1 MFGFKESLNRVHICI
16 VYECDCNL
24 STSITTPHTWSAPPA
39 LWIVAGLLEGARQIM
54 MEFYKLV

>member
-1 MFGFKESLNRVHICI
+1 MGVIVIYRQASL
-16 VYECDCNL
+16 
-24 STSITTPHTWSAPPA
+24 PPTHGVPPARA

>member
-1 MFGFKESLNRVHICI
+1 MGVIVIYRQASLPPTHGV
-16 VYECDCNL
+16 
-24 STSITTPHTWSAPPA
+24 PPPPA

>member
-1 MFGFKESLNRVHICI
+1 MGVIVIYRQASL
-16 VYECDCNL
+16 
-24 STSITTPHTWSAPPA
+24 PPTHGVPPPPLRA